1 MSKANKGSKKSS
13 DNQIITNKKA
23 FHDYFFEE
31 HYEAGL
37 ALEGWE
43 VKALRVGRVQ
53 LKDAHVLIKNGEIY
67 LFGTTITPL
76 PAASTHYFADPMR
89 TRKLLLHRREIDK
102 LIGASQRDGYTLIP
116 VSLYWKNSRI
126 KLNVAV
132 AKGKKE
138 YDKRATAKDR
148 EWQIDKSRLMKNR
161 NLEK

>member
-1 MSKANKGSKKSS
+1 MSKSKKNNH

-31 HYEAGL
+31 HFEAGL
-37 ALEGWE
+37 SLEGWE
-43 VKALRVGRVQ
+43 VKALRAGRVQ
-53 LKDAHVLIKNGEIY
+53 LKDAHVLIKGGEIY

-76 PAASTHYFADPMR
+76 PAASTHILADPMR

-102 LIGASQRDGYTLIP
+102 LIGTSQRDGYTLIP

-138 YDKRATAKDR
+138 YDKRAVSKDR
-148 EWQIDKSRLMKNR
+148 EWQLDKARLMKNK
-161 NLEK
+161 NLER